1 MNYKTSWSTEDLKS
15 LTNVKNH
22 KFVFDG
28 YEYTWHRKLK
38 DDWEIHFIRNFTDK
52 KKHLVI

>member
-1 MNYKTSWSTEDLKS
+1 MNYKTSWSTEDLMS
-15 LTNVKNH
+15 LTKVKNH

-38 DDWEIHFIRNFTDK
+38 DDWDMLLDSIYN
-52 KKHLVI
+52 